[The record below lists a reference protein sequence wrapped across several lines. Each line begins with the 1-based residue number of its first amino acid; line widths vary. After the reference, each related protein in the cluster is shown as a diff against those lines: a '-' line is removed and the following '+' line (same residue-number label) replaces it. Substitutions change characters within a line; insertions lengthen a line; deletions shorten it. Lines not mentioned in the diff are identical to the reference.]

1 MNYRFLNSLD
11 DEELLILSNAFDVET
26 YKNETKLDVIQDLL
40 ESNVDLNVAQEV
52 LDAIEKDK

>member
-40 ESNVDLNVAQEV
+40 ESNVDLNIAQEV